1 MSSQESP
8 GKQRYAQLDGL
19 RGLAAGAVVFFHYFG
34 IFPDVFE
41 TEHAPIPH
49 AQLGRFGVQLFFI
62 ISGFVIFMT
71 LARVEHPRDFVA
83 TRLIRLYPSYWATIL
98 LTSSVI
104 ATGVFR
110 DTDVTQHTLALK
122 QVVANATMLQAFLNV
137 PHLDGTYW
145 TLAHELSFY
154 TWAFIMLLA
163 LDRERVERYAAA
175 YLVLNAA
182 LAYTLGHEL
191 IHIGL
196 RLRTL
201 LLVDYGQFFV
211 AGIMFYRLR
220 TAGPSPLRHAL
231 IAGAFLSQA
240 IRGDHES
247 SAAMLGFFAVFYA
260 LHFGKLQWLRA
271 RPLTWLGSISYAL
284 YLTHQIPGWALAL
297 TLRRHAVPY
306 WPALFITLACTLTL
320 AWAITTFVERPAM
333 LALKSKLLAEPT
345 RRPAI
350 S

>member
-1 MSSQESP
+1 MSQETP

-41 TEHAPIPH
+41 TEHKPIPH
-49 AQLGRFGVQLFFI
+49 AEFGAYGVQLFFI

-71 LARVEHPRDFVA
+71 LARVERPRDFVA
-83 TRLIRLYPSYWATIL
+83 TRFIRLYPSYWATIL
-98 LTSSVI
+98 LTSGVI
-104 ATGVFR
+104 ASGVFH
-110 DTDVTQHTLALK
+110 DTGVTQHPLELK
-122 QVVANATMLQAFLNV
+122 QIVANATMLQTFLNV

-163 LDRERVERYAAA
+163 LDRERVERYAVA

-191 IHIGL
+191 IQVGL

-220 TAGPSPLRHAL
+220 TAGPSVLRHAL

-240 IRGDHES
+240 IRGNTEAS
-247 SAAMLGFFAVFYA
+247 VAMLIFFGIFYA
-260 LHFGKLQWLRA
+260 LHYGKLQWLRA
-271 RPLTWLGSISYAL
+271 RPLAWLGSISYAL
-284 YLTHQIPGWALAL
+284 YLTHQLPGWALAL
-297 TLRRHAVPY
+297 TLRRYGVPY
-306 WPALFITLACTLTL
+306 WPALFVTLACALTL

-333 LALKSKLLAEPT
+333 LALKAKLLAEPA
-345 RRPAI
+345 RRPAV